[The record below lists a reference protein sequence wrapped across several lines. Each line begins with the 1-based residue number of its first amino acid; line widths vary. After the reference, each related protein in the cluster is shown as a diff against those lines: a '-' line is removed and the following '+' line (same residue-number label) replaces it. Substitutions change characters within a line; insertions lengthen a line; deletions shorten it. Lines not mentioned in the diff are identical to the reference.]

1 VALVTGLA
9 ITPVKGTQLRLVDEL
24 VLRLG
29 GARENRRFYLIDE
42 RGRML
47 NGKQLGDLQTVLADY
62 SDAERRLRLTF
73 PTGQLV
79 EGVVQPGDPV
89 QTRFF
94 SQTRTARLIDGP
106 WSQALSNYLG
116 QPLRLVEAGAQI
128 GAADR
133 GARGG
138 SVSLISRASLAR
150 LAEAG
155 GETAVDWRRF
165 RMLFEIDG
173 VGANAEDRWVGHVV
187 RIGDALVRMNGH
199 VGRCLVT
206 SRHPETGAIDLPTL
220 EILGS
225 YRRDQDTTE
234 PLPFGVYGEV
244 LREGPV
250 RVGDPVLPDG

>member
-1 VALVTGLA
+1 MALVTGLA
-9 ITPVKGTQLRLVDEL
+9 ITPVKGTQMRSVDEL

-29 GARENRRFYLIDE
+29 GVRENRRFYLIDE

-79 EGVVQPGDPV
+79 EGVVQRGDPV

-116 QPLRLVEAGAQI
+116 QPLALVEAGAQI
-128 GAADR
+128 GAVDR
-133 GARGG
+133 GAGGG

-173 VGANAEDRWVGHVV
+173 VGANAEDRWV
-187 RIGDALVRMNGH
+187 RANSK
-199 VGRCLVT
+199 RCV
-206 SRHPETGAIDLPTL
+206 SNR
-220 EILGS
+220 
-225 YRRDQDTTE
+225 
-234 PLPFGVYGEV
+234 
-244 LREGPV
+244 
-250 RVGDPVLPDG
+250 